1 MTMVD
6 GGARADAVAMDEA
19 SWHMVEDGFWVG
31 NARGMFLGT
40 IERRARGRFLARNAT
55 SSCIGEHRSLA
66 AAEAAVVER
75 FG

>member
-6 GGARADAVAMDEA
+6 GGAAAAVTLDEA

-40 IERRARGRFLARNAT
+40 IERVRPGRFLARSET

-66 AAEAAVVER
+66 AAEAAVMER